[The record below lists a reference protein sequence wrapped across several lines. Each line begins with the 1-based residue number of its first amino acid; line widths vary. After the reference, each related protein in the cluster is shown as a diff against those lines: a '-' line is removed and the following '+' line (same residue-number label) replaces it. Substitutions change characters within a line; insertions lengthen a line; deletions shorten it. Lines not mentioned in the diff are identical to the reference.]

1 MTIPIV
7 EVFNSIEGEGVRS
20 GKLCTF
26 IRVAGCNLRCSYC
39 DTTYSFNVEDA
50 KQMTVEEIYE
60 QVKEL
65 GCKTITITGGEPLL
79 QGELNELVRKLLDC
93 GCEINIET
101 NGAIDINV
109 VKRRLVDP
117 LFFTIDWK
125 CPSSGMND
133 RMLATNLKNALPRDV
148 FKFVVGDKNDL
159 IEMAR
164 IIKGHN
170 IAAKIYVSPVFS
182 KIELTEIVDF
192 MKLNKLHNVILQ
204 VQLHKIIW
212 DPSERGV

>member
-7 EVFNSIEGEGVRS
+7 EIFKSIEGEGVRS
-20 GKLCTF
+20 GKICTF

-39 DTTYSFNVEDA
+39 DTTYSFDVA
-50 KQMTVEEIYE
+50 SASQMTVEEIIE
-60 QVKEL
+60 KVEEL

-79 QGELNELVRKLLDC
+79 QGEMNNLIRKLLDHNYH
-93 GCEINIET
+93 INVET

-109 VKRRLVDP
+109 IKRRMIDDLM
-117 LFFTIDWK
+117 FTIDWK
-125 CPSSGMND
+125 CPTSGMSD
-133 RMLATNLKNALPRDV
+133 KMLATNLKNALPRDV

-170 IAAKIYVSPVFS
+170 VAAKVYVSPVFG
-182 KIELTEIVDF
+182 KIELSEIVDF
-192 MKLNKLHNVILQ
+192 MKINKLHDIVLQ

-212 DPSERGV
+212 DPNERGV